1 MNPGKIARR
10 VFFWAASFRTR
21 IFIALVGIS
30 ATVSLLIGVS
40 FYYFAK
46 ARLIEVESRLLLQRS
61 QAANQE
67 AEGMLISLIRPRAPG
82 AISPKN
88 FILPPPRSY
97 AGRLVDKIAAPT
109 GLLVLYIGP
118 DGRPLAARDSS
129 GRTISPKN
137 AYAELGLNA
146 RLVSRAEQGKL
157 KGEGRLV
164 RNGFRYVALW
174 PLEDPV
180 GRVHGVMAY
189 RAPWDGLYKA
199 LAYLRYGIMGAVAGS
214 ILFSGAAGLML
225 TRRITRPLSDTR
237 DAAIKL
243 ASGSYTRIPERR
255 RDELGEVAQAFNY
268 MAEELEHY
276 VGELQEQKSRLE
288 AVLEASPE
296 AILSTDLEGRITMTN
311 RVATRML
318 GVRKSDVGRNIEEV
332 GLPREIMQCI
342 NEASTNGVAVRETS
356 CGDKIYWAYAAQMSR
371 EEETG
376 SSGIILAVRDITER
390 RILERTKTDF
400 VSDVS
405 HELRTPLTTIQ
416 SAVDLV
422 SGGAKEKL
430 GPMEHRALELAQ
442 GELKRIRSMVEELLT
457 LSQMDSWQYS
467 LEVGQADLSTILHNS
482 LDSVRTKAERFGI
495 SLSLEND
502 SPHPCVCDA
511 QKIYQVFLNLLD
523 NAIKYSESGDSVHV
537 SVEEE
542 EHFLTVHVSD
552 TGIGIPEED
561 IPQLFER
568 FYRVDKTRSRS
579 TGGTGLGLAISKK
592 IVELHGGNISVRSKP
607 GEGSTFSVQLP
618 KTPLPRSSSY
628 AM

>member
-1 MNPGKIARR
+1 MSPWKILRR
-10 VFFWAASFRTR
+10 VTSWAASFRTR
-21 IFIALVGIS
+21 IFVALVGIS
-30 ATVSLLIGVS
+30 AAASLIIGVS

-67 AEGMLISLIRPRAPG
+67 AEGMLIQMIRPRVPG
-82 AISPKN
+82 AISPDN
-88 FILPPPRSY
+88 FILPPPGSY
-97 AGRLVDKIAAPT
+97 ADELVDKIAAPT

-118 DGRPLAARDSS
+118 DGKPLSARNSS
-129 GRTISPKN
+129 GNAIPPRH
-137 AYAELGLNA
+137 AYAELGLNPG
-146 RLVSRAEQGKL
+146 LVSRAERGKL
-157 KGEGRLV
+157 KGEERLV
-164 RNGFRYVALW
+164 QNGFRYVALW
-174 PLEDPV
+174 PLEDPA

-214 ILFSGAAGLML
+214 IVFSGAASLML

-243 ASGSYTRIPERR
+243 ASGSYTRIPVER
-255 RDELGEVAQAFNY
+255 RDELGEVARAFNY

-288 AVLEASPE
+288 AVLEATPE
-296 AILSTDLEGRITMTN
+296 AVLSTDLDGRITMTN
-311 RVATRML
+311 RVATRTL
-318 GVRKSDVGRNIEEV
+318 GVRKSDVGRNIKEV
-332 GLPREIMQCI
+332 GLPGEIMQCI
-342 NEASTNGVAVRETS
+342 NEASTNGVAVREIS
-356 CGDKIYWAYAAQMSR
+356 CGDKIYWSYAAQMSR
-371 EEETG
+371 EEAG

-390 RILERTKTDF
+390 RLLERTKTDF

-422 SGGAKEKL
+422 SGGARDKL

-467 LEVGQADLSTILHNS
+467 LEVGQADLSAILHNS

-495 SLSLEND
+495 SLSIEND

-523 NAIKYSESGDSVHV
+523 NAIKYSETGDSVHV

-542 EHFLTVHVSD
+542 EHFLIVHVSD

-568 FYRVDKTRSRS
+568 FYRVDKTRSRA

-592 IVELHGGNISVRSKP
+592 IVELHGGNISVKSRP